1 MMELNKKQELMY
13 WHKNPDWY
21 YKDDHGTDDECF
33 HIKDDAP
40 QRAKDSFEA
49 WKKYRE
55 EHNDD

>member
-1 MMELNKKQELMY
+1 MMELNKKRELMY
-13 WHKNPDWY
+13 WSKKTEWY
-21 YKDDHGTDDECF
+21 VFEAGTGYDGYSM
-33 HIKDDAP
+33 KDDAP